1 MKRLTKKFA
10 VLLVVLAV
18 APIGMAFS
26 LLGPY
31 KSWQVGALG
40 YNLPGDIGGPMDF
53 NEGYRWNVPTVSYA
67 FDYTF
72 VTYFGS
78 NGIAAVEKAIQ
89 ILNDLP
95 PAASITNDG
104 ASLYIRGQRVPFD
117 SRVEN
122 FSLQTLGL
130 LDLKSVALHF
140 LLEEQGLA
148 EPDRWVWSLRGRNT
162 ETFGGVTITNYTTR
176 QLNYDPITITPSR
189 VVNNRSY
196 GYDILDPV
204 QPGNYAFAFARPSN
218 DPGEDA
224 AFSAVAGQFSLSPGV
239 FYFGLSHDDVGGLR
253 YLYNTNNIVTENLLP
268 TVAAGTPFP
277 GSSPWTPYFSSVTN
291 AFVQS
296 SNQYAYFVGG
306 TGTNLIVRG
315 LRPGVSKLHFQ
326 RVNFD
331 SLIGSTF
338 VTITN
343 LYTDTTIS
351 NARPVI
357 QPVQR
362 VIRQPDILFVAA
374 DNGLNNGLTPFITAR
389 TGTTGWLNNDAINGI
404 AGQGGP
410 GVITPPVQISFSDQL
425 PYFINRSPPPSF
437 LSSESSFESL
447 IWASFDGTTNAPI
460 LYPSYGKVKLSD
472 LQNFVLGK

>member
-1 MKRLTKKFA
+1 MKPLTKKCFL
-10 VLLVVLAV
+10 LLVALAV

-239 FYFGLSHDDVGGLR
+239 FYFGLSHDDEIGRASCRERVEIWVVGVPLR
-253 YLYNTNNIVTENLLP
+253 
-268 TVAAGTPFP
+268 
-277 GSSPWTPYFSSVTN
+277 
-291 AFVQS
+291 
-296 SNQYAYFVGG
+296 
-306 TGTNLIVRG
+306 
-315 LRPGVSKLHFQ
+315 K
-326 RVNFD
+326 
-331 SLIGSTF
+331 
-338 VTITN
+338 
-343 LYTDTTIS
+343 
-351 NARPVI
+351 
-357 QPVQR
+357 
-362 VIRQPDILFVAA
+362 
-374 DNGLNNGLTPFITAR
+374 
-389 TGTTGWLNNDAINGI
+389 
-404 AGQGGP
+404 
-410 GVITPPVQISFSDQL
+410 
-425 PYFINRSPPPSF
+425 
-437 LSSESSFESL
+437 
-447 IWASFDGTTNAPI
+447 
-460 LYPSYGKVKLSD
+460 
-472 LQNFVLGK
+472 

>member
-1 MKRLTKKFA
+1 MKLLTKKFS

-18 APIGMAFS
+18 APISMAFS

-31 KSWQVGALG
+31 KSWQVTALG
-40 YNLPGDIGGPMDF
+40 YNLPGDIGGPMNL
-53 NEGYRWNVPTVSYA
+53 NEGYRWNVPTVTYA
-67 FDYTF
+67 FDATF
-72 VTYFGS
+72 VSYFGT

-104 ASLYIRGQRVPFD
+104 SSLYIRGQRVPFD
-117 SRVEN
+117 PRVPN
-122 FSLQTLGL
+122 FSFGTLGL

-140 LLEEQGLA
+140 LVEEQGLA
-148 EPDRWVWSLRGRNT
+148 EPDRWVWGLRSRI
-162 ETFGGVTITNYTTR
+162 TFTVGGITYTNYTTR
-176 QLNYDPITITPSR
+176 PMSFDPITLSPSR

-196 GYDILDPV
+196 GYTIFDPFL
-204 QPGNYAFAFARPSN
+204 PGVAAAIATPSN

-224 AFSAVAGQFSLSPGV
+224 PFSAVASLSTLLAPGV
-239 FYFGLSHDDVGGLR
+239 FFIGLSHDDVGGLR
-253 YLYNTNNIVTENLLP
+253 YLYDTNNIVTENLLP
-268 TVAAGTPFP
+268 TVAGGAPVSGSFP
-277 GSSPWTPYFSSVTN
+277 WAPYFVQTN
-291 AFVQS
+291 AFVQG
-296 SNQYAYFVGG
+296 SNFTFRPNVN
-306 TGTNLIVRG
+306 GTNLIVQG
-315 LRPGVSKLHFQ
+315 LRPGVSKLHFK

-362 VIRQPDILFVAA
+362 LIRQPDILFVAA
-374 DNGLNNGLTPFITAR
+374 DNGTAGGLIPITAAR
-389 TGTTGWLNNDAINGI
+389 TGTTGWLNNDAINGVT
-404 AGQGGP
+404 GQGGP
-410 GVITPPVQISFSDQL
+410 GVITPQVQISFSDQL
-425 PYFINRSPPPSF
+425 PYFLNSTPPPF
-437 LSSESSFESL
+437 LTFNPSSQSI

-460 LYPSYGKVKLSD
+460 LYPAYGKLTLTE

>member
-1 MKRLTKKFA
+1 MIA
-10 VLLVVLAV
+10 VSTPL
-18 APIGMAFS
+18 ITTAFRSFFVFIMYS
-26 LLGPY
+26 LFFFFFFSSRRRHTRY
-31 KSWQVGALG
+31 WRDWSSDVC
-40 YNLPGDIGGPMDF
+40 
-53 NEGYRWNVPTVSYA
+53 S
-67 FDYTF
+67 
-72 VTYFGS
+72 S
-78 NGIAAVEKAIQ
+78 
-89 ILNDLP
+89 DL
-95 PAASITNDG
+95 
-104 ASLYIRGQRVPFD
+104 
-117 SRVEN
+117 
-122 FSLQTLGL
+122 
-130 LDLKSVALHF
+130 
-140 LLEEQGLA
+140 
-148 EPDRWVWSLRGRNT
+148 
-162 ETFGGVTITNYTTR
+162 
-176 QLNYDPITITPSR
+176 
-189 VVNNRSY
+189 
-196 GYDILDPV
+196 DILDPV

-374 DNGLNNGLTPFITAR
+374 DNGTAGGLIPITAAR
-389 TGTTGWLNNDAINGI
+389 TGTTGWLNNDAINGVT
-404 AGQGGP
+404 GQ
-410 GVITPPVQISFSDQL
+410 
-425 PYFINRSPPPSF
+425 
-437 LSSESSFESL
+437 
-447 IWASFDGTTNAPI
+447 
-460 LYPSYGKVKLSD
+460 
-472 LQNFVLGK
+472 

>member
-1 MKRLTKKFA
+1 MKPLTKKFF
-10 VLLVVLAV
+10 VLLVILAV

-31 KSWQVGALG
+31 KSWQVTALG
-40 YNLPGDIGGPMDF
+40 DNLAGDIGGPMNL
-53 NEGYRWNVPTVSYA
+53 NEGYRWNVPTVTYA
-67 FDYTF
+67 FDATF
-72 VTYFGS
+72 VTYFGT

-95 PAASITNDG
+95 LAASITNDG

-117 SRVEN
+117 PRVEN

-130 LDLKSVALHF
+130 LDLKSAALHF
-140 LLEEQGLA
+140 LVEEQGLA
-148 EPDRWVWSLRGRNT
+148 EPDRWVWGLRSRV
-162 ETFGGVTITNYTTR
+162 TFTAGGVTYTNYTTR
-176 QLNYDPITITPSR
+176 PMNFDPITLSPSR
-189 VVNNRSY
+189 VVNDRSY
-196 GYDILDPV
+196 GYTILDPV
-204 QPGNYAFAFARPSN
+204 QPGNYAFARADPSN
-218 DPGEDA
+218 DPGEEA
-224 AFSAVAGQFSLSPGV
+224 PFSAVASQFSLAPGV

-277 GSSPWTPYFSSVTN
+277 GSSPWTAYFFVTN
-291 AFVQS
+291 AFVQT
-296 SNQYAYFVGG
+296 SNQYAFFVTG
-306 TGTNLIVRG
+306 TGTNFINQG

-374 DNGLNNGLTPFITAR
+374 DNGLAGGLIPITAAR
-389 TGTTGWLNNDAINGI
+389 TSTAGWLNNDAINGVT
-404 AGQGGP
+404 GQGGP
-410 GVITPPVQISFSDQL
+410 GVITPQVQISFSDQL
-425 PYFINRSPPPSF
+425 PYFFNSTPPPF
-437 LSSESSFESL
+437 LTFDPGSQSI
-447 IWASFDGTTNAPI
+447 IWASFDGTTNAPV
-460 LYPSYGKVKLSD
+460 LYPAYGKLKLTD